1 MNVRKLLFNVIDRKN
16 GSPVAKGI
24 HDLSFQFDSGFTSAD
39 ERKRDIVHH
48 ITDTVPYYRAYRGA
62 ELSELPVIE
71 KRIIKENQ
79 ERFVSDAYA
88 AKLTS
93 LRKATTSGSYGTPF
107 TFYLNP
113 EKRSRMIAEVYFF
126 GSGSGFEV
134 GRKHAYL
141 VAKKKSKF
149 QQFTQNQLM
158 ITVGKLDD
166 SWCQSTVETLRKTGT
181 KVVVGYA
188 SAIERLAIYLL
199 SRSEVLEMDGVITIS
214 EVLSDEARSRIGKAF
229 QSPAI
234 SRYSTEE
241 LGVLANQDT
250 TGQFFYLN
258 QANYFIE
265 ILKQDS
271 EEPASVG
278 ELGRIVVTDYFN
290 RSMPLVRYDIGDLA
304 TPLEIQNGLVTK
316 IDRVEGRRLAVIRNV
331 NGDVI
336 SSFQINGAL
345 RESQDI
351 VQFQFSQ
358 EGVADYKLRAVVK
371 QPIDEAVVVKLYKNI
386 LGDSARIQLE
396 YVDDIPALPSGKR
409 PYILQ
414 NYYQN

>member
-1 MNVRKLLFNVIDRKN
+1 
-16 GSPVAKGI
+16 
-24 HDLSFQFDSGFTSAD
+24 
-39 ERKRDIVHH
+39 
-48 ITDTVPYYRAYRGA
+48 
-62 ELSELPVIE
+62 
-71 KRIIKENQ
+71 
-79 ERFVSDAYA
+79 
-88 AKLTS
+88 
-93 LRKATTSGSYGTPF
+93 
-107 TFYLNP
+107 
-113 EKRSRMIAEVYFF
+113 MIAEVYFF
-126 GSGSGFEV
+126 GSSSGFEV
-134 GRKHAYL
+134 GKKHAYL

-166 SWCQSTVETLRKTGT
+166 NWCQSTVETLRKTGT

-304 TPLEIQNGLVTK
+304 RPIEIQNGLVTK

>member
-1 MNVRKLLFNVIDRKN
+1 
-16 GSPVAKGI
+16 
-24 HDLSFQFDSGFTSAD
+24 
-39 ERKRDIVHH
+39 
-48 ITDTVPYYRAYRGA
+48 
-62 ELSELPVIE
+62 
-71 KRIIKENQ
+71 
-79 ERFVSDAYA
+79 
-88 AKLTS
+88 
-93 LRKATTSGSYGTPF
+93 
-107 TFYLNP
+107 
-113 EKRSRMIAEVYFF
+113 KRSRMIAEVYFF

-241 LGVLANQDT
+241 LGVLANHDT
-250 TGQFFYLN
+250 TGPFFYLN

-278 ELGRIVVTDYFN
+278 ERGRIVVPDYFN
-290 RSMPLVRYDIGDLA
+290 RSMPQVRYDIGDLA

-358 EGVADYKLRAVVK
+358 EGVADYKLKAVVK